1 MAAAS
6 DSWSGLTVIY
16 GIICHQG
23 GIKKLPQKL
32 PLYNTLVYFYIMAN
46 YL

>member
-23 GIKKLPQKL
+23 GDKKTTPKT
-32 PLYNTLVYFYIMAN
+32 TLI
-46 YL
+46 